1 MNQKELQLQMEIMLN
16 VMNSCGYS
24 LYSIT
29 KYSSAVS
36 RLINYV
42 STNTLSVDDDSIE
55 KFIKYSCS
63 IRVHNNPQ
71 YFTSQMRST
80 LLSFIFFLEN
90 GYLRIGSPSNNPKIS
105 GGLATYINHFLDDE
119 LSQKHKL
126 TRATIND
133 YKNSLKL
140 FNNYLKETSVEI
152 LSSDT
157 IYGFFKS
164 VGSNERTN
172 SNNQL
177 YKYKVHLRRF
187 LRYLLS
193 LDMVDKTI
201 IDCIPDIKYI
211 RNKELPSVFTN
222 DEVKRIVDSI
232 DRNSSVGKRAYA
244 MVMLAIKYGLRASD
258 VVNLEFKD
266 IDWENKII
274 RIDQKKTKRT
284 VELPL
289 LPEVGNAILDYLRNA
304 RRKSSLPFVFLN
316 IKGPITSITS
326 TAFYHILN
334 NYINV
339 SSIENL
345 DKRHHGP
352 HSLRHTLASQMLKN
366 GDELTTISATL
377 GHSSTQV
384 TTVYL
389 SIDYLN
395 LKECCIPMPKLHSFH
410 YTLED

>member
-36 RLINYV
+36 RFINYV
-42 STNTLSVDDDSIE
+42 STNTLSVDDDSVE

-105 GGLATYINHFLDDE
+105 GGLATDINHFLDDE

-164 VGSNERTN
+164 VGSNEKTN

-193 LDMVDKTI
+193 LDMVEKTI

-377 GHSSTQV
+377 GHSSTQI